1 MAEKKY
7 YWLKLKEDFFE
18 QDDIKLL
25 EGIPNGK
32 DYIIFYLKLLCK
44 SLKDGGNLR
53 YKGVFPYTPEMLA
66 STTGTN
72 IDIVHG
78 AIEKLKALS
87 MIDVLDDGALFMLD
101 VENMTG
107 QETAAAERMRRKR
120 AKEIKSVTMLQEC
133 SEKFIDIDIEKEK
146 DKELEKEKNNII
158 DEFETLWKMYPNKK
172 GKDKAL
178 VYYQKARKCGTTYEE
193 VEQGIKNYCK
203 EIEVKKTSQQYI
215 KHGSTWF
222 NNKGWLDEYDITS
235 ESNQTNQPK
244 QKDFNF
250 IPTGIAESGEEYME
264 IDGKWFNRY
273 GKELN
278 SKGYEII
285 DFGLSKGW

>member
-66 STTGTN
+66 SITGTN

-78 AIEKLKALS
+78 AIEKFKALS

-120 AKEIKSVTMLQEC
+120 AKEINSVTMLQEC
-133 SEKFIDIDIEKEK
+133 SEKFIDIDIDIEK
-146 DKELEKEKNNII
+146 DKEI
-158 DEFETLWKMYPNKK
+158 D
-172 GKDKAL
+172 
-178 VYYQKARKCGTTYEE
+178 
-193 VEQGIKNYCK
+193 K
-203 EIEVKKTSQQYI
+203 EIEKSNRTRFTPPTLEDVKSYCLERNNNVDAERFIDYYTSNGWMVG
-215 KHGSTWF
+215 KNKMKDWKAAVRTWEKSGY
-222 NNKGWLDEYDITS
+222 NNIQKS
-235 ESNQTNQPK
+235 ATNQPK
-244 QKDFNF
+244 KKEFNF
-250 IPTGIAESGEEYME
+250 IPTGVAESGEEYME